1 MGLHNQSVGHLH
13 RFDEVGARG
22 QQNMSMSRRRR
33 PERRVSAA
41 SDPRISEEL
50 RVDIVMAPD
59 GATVFLTGELD
70 LATAPTFED
79 ALAAVYKAD
88 VVDLVIDLGGV
99 TFIDSSGLHELVV
112 ALKRQRG
119 RGGDV
124 VLRAPSRQTSRVLDI
139 VGLTTLFTIV

>member
-1 MGLHNQSVGHLH
+1 
-13 RFDEVGARG
+13 
-22 QQNMSMSRRRR
+22 MSMSRRRR
-33 PERRVSAA
+33 TERRVSAA
-41 SDPRISEEL
+41 SDPRTSEDL
-50 RVDIVMAPD
+50 RVETVMAPE

-70 LATAPTFED
+70 LATAPALED
-79 ALAAVYKAD
+79 ALAALYEVG
-88 VVDLVIDLGGV
+88 VVGLVIDLGGV

-124 VLRAPSRQTSRVLDI
+124 VLRAPSRQTRRVLDI